1 MRRLADL
8 QERSRDRKEPRERRS
23 SEPEHA
29 VEPEHDVERRLGALH
44 KRLSKTSPALAREL
58 EFPVDERAKF
68 TAPGPQGDFRAAV
81 AKVDAA
87 MDVLVNAI
95 EQLNAATGMLIKAAD
110 ATPHKR
116 AAYVFANLADNL
128 GGSIGELDELLGPM
142 KAAPALEFP
151 VDERTAA
158 GGLPA
163 GMGAVRN
170 GFEQFSTA
178 LMNLENAIGQAWK
191 GIDRTPASRVMMDF
205 AAPLDNISTNIEP
218 EMRDNLVKLELAVR
232 QLGRP

>member
-58 EFPVDERAKF
+58 EFPVDERA
-68 TAPGPQGDFRAAV
+68 
-81 AKVDAA
+81 
-87 MDVLVNAI
+87 
-95 EQLNAATGMLIKAAD
+95 
-110 ATPHKR
+110 
-116 AAYVFANLADNL
+116 
-128 GGSIGELDELLGPM
+128 
-142 KAAPALEFP
+142 
-151 VDERTAA
+151 AA